1 MSQVNATSSSTV
13 PYMITNRLSGTNIQ
27 GIRSG
32 ICPIIVQIKQVSSN
46 FSEFPF
52 RILNDKMTTI
62 ELLHVC
68 LILPTAVGCGS
79 VRQNPKRRHEFDKSL
94 GKQICNRH
102 LNILVLSSSCISNAS
117 CHYTIPMINIL
128 SAFVWIEWTF
138 GTGMK
143 IPMSQLINASMMINH
158 LDGRWRGDVPYF
170 MLSNC
175 WEVEL
180 PNRCRSYH
188 ATTSNTWI
196 CGIAEH

>member
-1 MSQVNATSSSTV
+1 MTSFPRTFSIHIHRAQFIHISFSCVLCNVTSQRYIIVHRSIYDNQSTIGNE
-13 PYMITNRLSGTNIQ
+13 YIQ

-46 FSEFPF
+46 FTEFPF

-128 SAFVWIEWTF
+128 SAFV
-138 GTGMK
+138 
-143 IPMSQLINASMMINH
+143 
-158 LDGRWRGDVPYF
+158 
-170 MLSNC
+170 
-175 WEVEL
+175 
-180 PNRCRSYH
+180 
-188 ATTSNTWI
+188 
-196 CGIAEH
+196 